1 MAQLSSCHS
10 WDSQDSKKSCFFIY
24 SIYWYKDSS
33 LRDIVNVTSGLRWP
47 WCGNLSRHGNR
58 GHMTCK
64 SFFVFSW
71 GYHTNVATTLGP
83 LWSSNEERRTHA
95 HTLRH
100 ATAHTSRWRSTDP
113 WQAKLSNVRFPHD
126 SPVNYWTELF
136 LLIHTLVCTQW
147 ISYLSN
153 TPVHTHIHGCKLF
166 LCMFLKL
173 EQMGLSVERLSLFL
187 VVWNSE
193 ASTCLSPSQLR
204 QRRHVLITEM
214 HNPFVLLHIICYPNR
229 WHWWWGWMIKLC
241 YYLCRDFILPWLADG
256 GRRE

>member
-100 ATAHTSRWRSTDP
+100 ATAHTSRWRITDP
-113 WQAKLSNVRFPHD
+113 WQATLSNVRFPHD

-153 TPVHTHIHGCKLF
+153 TPVHTHTWLQAFSLHVPETWADGTLRGAPQFISC
-166 LCMFLKL
+166 CL
-173 EQMGLSVERLSLFL
+173 EQWSLNIF
-187 VVWNSE
+187 VSFTVKTEEARSHYWN
-193 ASTCLSPSQLR
+193 A
-204 QRRHVLITEM
+204 
-214 HNPFVLLHIICYPNR
+214 
-229 WHWWWGWMIKLC
+229 
-241 YYLCRDFILPWLADG
+241 
-256 GRRE
+256 